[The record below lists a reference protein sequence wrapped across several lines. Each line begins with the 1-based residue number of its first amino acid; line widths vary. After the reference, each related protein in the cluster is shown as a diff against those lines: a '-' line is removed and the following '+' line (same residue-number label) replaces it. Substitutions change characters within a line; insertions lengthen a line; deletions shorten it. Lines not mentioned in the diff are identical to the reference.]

1 MNKENS
7 NFFARWINRESLFQ
21 LALWI
26 LYFFVL
32 IQQKEYY
39 NQRTGNHATLGLKD
53 FAFALNYLIVILLI
67 SYWVLPKFLYKKR
80 YWAATILGILL
91 LCTGILV
98 EEFVMEQIFYAD
110 SSRARDFPGFL
121 PTLWDI
127 GPTIVFFV
135 CAKLAWDN
143 LKKQNV
149 LEELEKER
157 AESQLQ
163 FLKSQL
169 NPHFLF
175 NNLNNLYSF
184 AQEGSPKTSEIILQ
198 LSAIMRYML
207 YESKEN
213 FVDLAKEI
221 QYLGDFIK
229 LQELQMEDR
238 GRVYFKVNG
247 RPRGKL
253 IAPLVLITF
262 VENCF
267 KHSMSGQAE
276 DIDISIVADID
287 DHELHFLCENTFEA
301 GDNASNE
308 YLTSGIGLAN
318 TRKRLQLLYP
328 GNHHLEAGPRGNRYV
343 VDLRLPLS
351 QISRA
356 AASPVIGK
364 TAYAV
369 EPIA

>member
-1 MNKENS
+1 MNQEKT
-7 NFFARWINRESLFQ
+7 NFFSKWITRESLFQ
-21 LALWI
+21 LALWV
-26 LYFFVL
+26 LYFFVV
-32 IQQKEYY
+32 ISQIDYY
-39 NQRTGNHATLGLKD
+39 NERTGNNMTLGLRH

-67 SYWVLPKFLYKKR
+67 SYWVLPRFLYRKR
-80 YWAATILGILL
+80 YLAAFALMGIL

-98 EEFVMEQIFYAD
+98 EEFVMEKIFYGNEGPG
-110 SSRARDFPGFL
+110 SQFPGFL
-121 PTLWDI
+121 PTLYDI

-175 NNLNNLYSF
+175 NNLNNLYSY

-238 GRVYFKVNG
+238 GKVNFKVNG
-247 RPRGKL
+247 RPQGKL

-267 KHSMSGQAE
+267 KHSMSGQAK
-276 DIDISIVADID
+276 DIEISIFADIN
-287 DHELHFLCENTFEA
+287 EEEIHFRCENTFEPV
-301 GDNASNE
+301 DNTSNE

-318 TRKRLQLLYP
+318 TRKRLELLYP
-328 GNHHLEAGPRGNRYV
+328 GEHHLEAGPQEDRYV

-351 QISRA
+351 LAHRSTSSR
-356 AASPVIGK
+356 SGK
-364 TAYAV
+364 PAMV
-369 EPIA
+369 EGSLA

>member
-1 MNKENS
+1 MNQEKTTTFS
-7 NFFARWINRESLFQ
+7 KWISRESLFQ
-21 LALWI
+21 LALWV

-32 IQQKEYY
+32 IQQIDYY
-39 NQRTGNHATLGLKD
+39 NERTGKNVTLGLRHFV
-53 FAFALNYLIVILLI
+53 FAINYLIVILLI
-67 SYWVLPKFLYKKR
+67 SYWVLPKFLYRKR
-80 YWAATILGILL
+80 YFTAVALMILF

-98 EEFVMEQIFYAD
+98 EEFVMEKIFFGNEGPGQQ
-110 SSRARDFPGFL
+110 FPGFL

-175 NNLNNLYSF
+175 NNLNNLYSY

-213 FVDLAKEI
+213 FVDLSKEI

-238 GRVYFKVNG
+238 GRVHFQVNG
-247 RPRGKL
+247 QPQGKL

-262 VENCF
+262 VENSF
-267 KHSMSGQAE
+267 KHSMSGQAD
-276 DIDISIVADID
+276 DIDISIVADIEED
-287 DHELHFLCENTFEA
+287 ELHFRCENTFQAAE
-301 GDNASNE
+301 NASNE

-318 TRKRLQLLYP
+318 TRKRLELLYP
-328 GNHHLEAGPRGNRYV
+328 GDHSLEAGPQGDRYV

-351 QISRA
+351 SRKQA
-356 AASPVIGK
+356 TGRMVTAGK
-364 TAYAV
+364 V
-369 EPIA
+369 LVQEPLA